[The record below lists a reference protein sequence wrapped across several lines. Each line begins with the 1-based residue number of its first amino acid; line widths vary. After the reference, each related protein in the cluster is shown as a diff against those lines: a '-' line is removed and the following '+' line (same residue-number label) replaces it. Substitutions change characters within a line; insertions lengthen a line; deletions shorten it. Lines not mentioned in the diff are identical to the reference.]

1 MADGATFHAIAPQ
14 FVVPDV
20 VRTAEWYRDNLGFQI
35 LGYFLDPPV
44 YSIVSRGGVYIHFGK
59 GDTDQIHTNQSIR
72 KGSMEA
78 WVDVTNIQALYDEF
92 AGRGLDVPYP
102 PCERVYG
109 RTEIEITDRDGHKL
123 VFGE

>member
-1 MADGATFHAIAPQ
+1 MSNPKFRYIAPQ

-20 VRTAEWYRDNLGFQI
+20 VRSAEYYRDKLGFEI

-44 YSIVSRGGVYIHFGK
+44 YAMVRRGDVEIHFGK
-59 GDTDQIHTNQSIR
+59 GDGEQTSRNVDIR

-78 WVDVTNIQALYDEF
+78 YVFVTRVHQLYDELIA
-92 AGRGLDVPYP
+92 AGVDVPYP
-102 PCERVYG
+102 PTTRVYD
-109 RTEIEITDRDGHKL
+109 RTEIEIIDCDGHKL

>member
-1 MADGATFHAIAPQ
+1 MTDFRYIAPQ

-20 VRTAEWYRDNLGFQI
+20 VRTAEYYRDKLGFEI

-44 YSIVSRGGVYIHFGK
+44 YSIVRRGGVELHFGK
-59 GDTDQIHTNQSIR
+59 SNSGVTASNVSIR

-78 WVDVTNIQALYDEF
+78 YVFVTDVDGLYEELIA
-92 AGRGLDVPYP
+92 AGIEVPYP
-102 PCERVYG
+102 PTRRVYD
-109 RTEIEITDRDGHKL
+109 RTEIEITDCDGHKL